1 MAALPE
7 GAAQSVLTGTSPPP
21 LSGATRMLRGSVAL
35 RCWKVETGE
44 NRFAGAQGLNMRV
57 AAFVLDEGRSLAPG
71 LLELKLSAASF
82 AAVSASRCAPSTMCS
97 DTISSTC
104 SVPVRVR

>member
-1 MAALPE
+1 QSWPRLDHPE
-7 GAAQSVLTGTSPPP
+7 IGNARHGGAAG
-21 LSGATRMLRGSVAL
+21 GRGPERVDRNFAAAAQWRDADVARLGCL

-71 LLELKLSAASF
+71 LLELKLERRKF
-82 AAVSASRCAPSTMCS
+82 CRRCLGLAL
-97 DTISSTC
+97 
-104 SVPVRVR
+104 RAFN